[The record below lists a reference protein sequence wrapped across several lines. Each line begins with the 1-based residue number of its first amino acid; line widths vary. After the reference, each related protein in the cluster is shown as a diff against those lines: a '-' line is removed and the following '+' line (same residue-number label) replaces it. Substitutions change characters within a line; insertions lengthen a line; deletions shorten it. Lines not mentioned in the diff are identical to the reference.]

1 MPLSAR
7 RRWRFSGTTTA
18 FTQPGPQPDSSR
30 PYQLLLHGHPTF
42 HNRSPYILVARMGLW
57 QPRVGGKPGRL
68 LPIMSFTAAAFQLS
82 DAQLEQLPT
91 QIIGQAS
98 SVFSR
103 HHRGKFGFG
112 ERYRFCT
119 RGAQRFTAAR
129 DHWEE
134 LTATEVPVLPDGLQ
148 ASAPI
153 AFAAFTFDARS
164 ETDSIIT
171 VPKFVLDVNEISSW
185 LHYIYDPTEPI
196 GNPNPDALFAAFLA
210 ELPADAASI
219 GEEPFTPVD
228 AQMTEAAFQHSVRT
242 AVEMLTSGALDKVVL
257 ARDEL
262 LYSAAGFHIPATMRS
277 LAEHNPTAWTYKV
290 ANLIGST
297 PELLIARKN
306 DAAKAR
312 VLAGTVD
319 RTVAT
324 NDQLIA
330 EQLSDSPKQIFE
342 HQAAVDSLVEKLSP
356 FATDMQVSKTP
367 FVLALPNVYH
377 LATDVSARLTASTSI
392 LDLVAEINPTA
403 AVGGTPRDLA
413 LEAIWQLEAQAHGMD
428 RGLYAGAVGWLDAN
442 GHGEFG
448 IALRG
453 SLIED
458 AHHVRVYAG
467 GGIVE
472 GSDPA
477 EELAETH
484 AKMRPMKHALRVR
497 NTASGPGSV
506 IIPDQA

>member
-1 MPLSAR
+1 
-7 RRWRFSGTTTA
+7 
-18 FTQPGPQPDSSR
+18 
-30 PYQLLLHGHPTF
+30 
-42 HNRSPYILVARMGLW
+42 MGLW
-57 QPRVGGKPGRL
+57 QPRVGGKPGTL

-98 SVFSR
+98 SAFSR

-119 RGAQRFTAAR
+119 RGPQRFATAR
-129 DHWEE
+129 NQWEE
-134 LTATEVPVLPDGLQ
+134 LTAPEAPVLPNGLR

-164 ETDSIIT
+164 DADSVVT
-171 VPKFVLDVNEISSW
+171 VPKFVLDVDETSSW
-185 LHYIYDPTEPI
+185 LHYIYDPAEPI
-196 GNPNPDALFAAFLA
+196 GNPDAIFAVFLS
-210 ELPADAASI
+210 ELPTDAASV
-219 GEEPFTPVD
+219 GEEPFTPIA
-228 AQMTEAAFQHSVRT
+228 AQMTEAAFQDSVRT
-242 AVEMLTSGALDKVVL
+242 AVKMLTTGALDKVVL

-262 LYSAAGFHIPATMRS
+262 LHSAAGFHIPATMRS

-413 LEAIWQLEAQAHGMD
+413 LDAIWQLEAQAHGMD

-453 SLIED
+453 SVIED
-458 AHHVRVYAG
+458 DHHVRVYAG

-497 NTASGPGSV
+497 KMASGQDSV
-506 IIPDQA
+506 IIPEQA

>member
-1 MPLSAR
+1 
-7 RRWRFSGTTTA
+7 
-18 FTQPGPQPDSSR
+18 
-30 PYQLLLHGHPTF
+30 
-42 HNRSPYILVARMGLW
+42 
-57 QPRVGGKPGRL
+57 
-68 LPIMSFTAAAFQLS
+68 MSFTAAAFQLS

-91 QIIGQAS
+91 QIIGRTS
-98 SVFSR
+98 SAFSR

-119 RGAQRFTAAR
+119 RGKTRFTTAR
-129 DHWEE
+129 DQWHE
-134 LTATEVPVLPDGLQ
+134 LTATPAAWLPDGLIP
-148 ASAPI
+148 SAPM
-153 AFAAFTFDARS
+153 AFAAFTFDPRS
-164 ETDSIIT
+164 TVDSVVT
-171 VPKFVLDVNEISSW
+171 VPKFVLDVDETSSW
-185 LHYIYDPTEPI
+185 LHYIYDAAEPI
-196 GNPNPDALFAAFLA
+196 GDAEAIFAVFLA
-210 ELPADAASI
+210 ELPAETDAV
-219 GEEPFTPVD
+219 GEAPLTPVA
-228 AQMTEAAFQHSVRT
+228 AQMTEAAFQNSVRT
-242 AVEMLTSGALDKVVL
+242 AVEMLTAGTLDKVVL

-262 LYSAAGFHIPATMRS
+262 LHSATGFDIPATMRC
-277 LAEHNPTAWTYKV
+277 LAQHNPTAWTYKV

-297 PELLIARKN
+297 PELLIARKD
-306 DAAKAR
+306 DAATAR

-324 NDQLIA
+324 NDELIA

-356 FATDMQVSKTP
+356 FATDMQVSETP

-377 LATDVSARLTASTSI
+377 LATDVSAKLTASTSI

-413 LEAIWQLEAQAHGMD
+413 LDAIWQLEAQAHGMD

-453 SLIED
+453 SVIED
-458 AHHVRVYAG
+458 DHHVRVYAG

-472 GSDPA
+472 GSDPV

-484 AKMRPMKHALRVR
+484 AKMRPMKQALRVR
-497 NTASGPGSV
+497 
-506 IIPDQA
+506 